1 VSCLSPI
8 RLWRKDRHH
17 GHILLI
23 LSDLGWSDAFQSQWD
38 DPDLTPLRI
47 AEVHRTRMLA
57 IGEDGPC
64 DIVAPH
70 QDSAAYA
77 VGDWVLVNHAKTVQR
92 LLDRVSVLDRI
103 TAARDGT
110 GAATQLI
117 AANVDTLF
125 ITTSCNADFNV
136 ARLERYLA
144 LAAGAGCL
152 PVVILTKADGT
163 DNPESYRQQTLDLQ
177 RGLDVVTLDA
187 RDPHVAH
194 DLAPWCYAGQTV
206 ALVGSSGVGKSTL
219 TNTLTGDALE
229 TGAIRE
235 ADGRGR
241 HTTRFRALRPM
252 VQGGWIIDTPGMRA
266 LQLHAPDGIDTVF
279 AEIDQGRQSVARTSG
294 AVAQAEGRRSGR
306 DANQGTSAS
315 APLQHGRQAEE
326 DGEKAVRLAQ
336 TSPPTPLRSRRGEVH
351 PPSPLSP
358 WERGRGRGSW
368 RGPKHVTH
376 IAASALTPV
385 PPNPPSCS

>member
-1 VSCLSPI
+1 M
-8 RLWRKDRHH
+8 RKEHPFARN
-17 GHILLI
+17 GHILLT
-23 LSDLGWSDAFQSQWD
+23 LADLGWSDFFQSQWD

-47 AEVHRTRMLA
+47 AEVHRTRMAA
-57 IGEDGPC
+57 IGIDGPA

-77 VGDWVLVNHAKTVQR
+77 VGDWVLVNHAKTIQH
-92 LLDRVSVLDRI
+92 LLDRTSVLDRI

-144 LAAGAGCL
+144 LAAGAGCT

-163 DNPESYRQQTLDLQ
+163 DDPESFRQQTLDLQ
-177 RGLDVVTLDA
+177 RGLDVITLDA

-194 DLAPWCYAGQTV
+194 DLAPWCRTGQTV

-229 TGAIRE
+229 TGDIRE
-235 ADGRGR
+235 SDARGR

-279 AEIDQGRQSVARTSG
+279 AEITALIDDCKFRDCTHAHEPGCAVQAAIKAGNLSPERLARWRKLKDEDRIATQTK
-294 AVAQAEGRRSGR
+294 AQAHQRRFNTGGKQKKTAKKR
-306 DANQGTSAS
+306 
-315 APLQHGRQAEE
+315 
-326 DGEKAVRLAQ
+326 
-336 TSPPTPLRSRRGEVH
+336 
-351 PPSPLSP
+351 
-358 WERGRGRGSW
+358 
-368 RGPKHVTH
+368 
-376 IAASALTPV
+376 
-385 PPNPPSCS
+385 